1 MKFKLLAIVFGLLL
15 AGTAQASDNH
25 SYKVTITNLTK
36 AQVFT
41 PILVLSHRNGVHPF
55 VVGEAASDAF
65 AALAEGGDIMPLE
78 MMMSGNSK
86 VIDINNSGGLLMPG
100 DTVTVFVDASG
111 HARRIS
117 LASMLIPTN
126 DSFIGLNNVVA
137 PRGRGKKTYWVPA
150 YDAGSEPNDE
160 LCVSIPGP
168 VCGGEGGSPGA
179 GGEGY
184 VHISSGIHGIGDLAS
199 DTYDWRNPVAKV
211 VVQRVRK
218 KDSDE
223 N

>member
-1 MKFKLLAIVFGLLL
+1 MKFKLLAIIFGLLL
-15 AGTAQASDNH
+15 AGTTQASDNH

-36 AQVFT
+36 AQAFT

-55 VVGEAASDAF
+55 VAGEPASDAF
-65 AALAEGGDIMPLE
+65 AALAEGGDVMPLQ
-78 MMMSGNSK
+78 MMLSENSK
-86 VIDINNSGGLLMPG
+86 VADINDSGGLLEPG
-100 DTVTVFVDASG
+100 HSVTVFVDAPR

-137 PRGRGKKTYWVPA
+137 PRGRGKKVYWVPA

-160 LCVSIPGP
+160 LCVNIPGP
-168 VCGGEGGSPGA
+168 VCGGEGGSPSVS
-179 GGEGY
+179 GEGY
-184 VHISSGIHGIGDLAS
+184 VHISSGIHGIGDLAPA
-199 DTYDWRNPVAKV
+199 TYDWRNPVAKV
-211 VVQRVRK
+211 VVQRVRE

-223 N
+223 D